1 MIKDRQINKWSV
13 FILLLILLVGR
24 IFLDDK
30 HSKWIQL
37 ISFFGVI
44 IALADLYGDV
54 YRQNHKKD
62 KFRIISGLAIILA
75 VILMSILA
83 GMIFEL
89 IVFKS
94 KGNDILT
101 ILALLISL
109 PNDLYCTWIN
119 RYVNN

>member
-1 MIKDRQINKWSV
+1 MEDKQIGKWSIFV
-13 FILLLILLVGR
+13 LLLVLLIAR
-24 IFLDDK
+24 LFLDNK
-30 HSKWIQL
+30 QSEWIQF

-54 YRQNHKKD
+54 YRENYKKE
-62 KFRIISGLAIILA
+62 KFRIISGLAIVLA
-75 VILMSILA
+75 TGLMFVFA
-83 GMIFEL
+83 GMIMKF
-89 IVFKS
+89 IVLGS

-109 PNDLYCTWIN
+109 PNDLYCNWIK